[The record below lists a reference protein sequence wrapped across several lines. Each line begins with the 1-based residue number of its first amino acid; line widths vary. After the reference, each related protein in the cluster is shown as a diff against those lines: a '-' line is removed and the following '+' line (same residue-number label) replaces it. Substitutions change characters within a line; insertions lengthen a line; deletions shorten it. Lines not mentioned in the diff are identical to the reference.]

1 MISNVAD
8 LNQAEPLSSIGTL
21 VVKTPA
27 QPRGDLLAA
36 LGRMHVEF
44 PLLAKFAVMSA
55 PPSLPVAL
63 YLASC
68 GVQMS
73 WPRSAGDNQE
83 E

>member
-8 LNQAEPLSSIGTL
+8 LKRAGPLSSVTQL
-21 VVKTPA
+21 VLNTPA

-36 LGRMHVEF
+36 VGRMHVEY
-44 PLLAKFAVMSA
+44 PSIKTFAVMA
-55 PPSLPVAL
+55 GPPSLAVAV

-73 WPRSAGDNQE
+73 WPGSGADNQE